1 MIRNLRDVTDPEEAQ
16 KLLEDANV
24 FIVSWEFWPDRKL
37 MAVEFAGNPFAFERA
52 AVRQGLYPT
61 YRIARGVER

>member
-16 KLLEDANV
+16 KLLEDAGV
-24 FIVSWEFWPDRKL
+24 FIVSWEFWPDLKL
-37 MAVEFAGNPFAFERA
+37 MAVEFSADPFKFERA

-61 YRIARGVER
+61 YRIIRGAER